1 MAENNQS
8 SDPKPLKQKSE
19 AELKREAKARLRL
32 LRPSVIKA
40 IVNEVLRNKV
50 GGSMT
55 GFVTFLRERAV
66 VGLAVGFAI
75 GSQAQVV
82 VKQFISSFVDPLF
95 KLLIPGDQVLSA
107 RSWTIHLDGRTATF
121 GWGAMVYTIIDFL
134 FILFMIY
141 LVIHLLR
148 LDQLDKKQ

>member
-1 MAENNQS
+1 MTDTPTPSEQ
-8 SDPKPLKQKSE
+8 KPLKEKSE

-32 LRPSVIKA
+32 LSPATIKA
-40 IVNEVLRNKV
+40 IVREVLHNRV
-50 GGSMT
+50 GGSMS
-55 GFVTFLRERAV
+55 GFVTFLRERAI

-107 RSWTIHLDGRTATF
+107 RNWTIGFGGHTAIF
-121 GWGAMVYTIIDFL
+121 GWGAMVYTLIDFL